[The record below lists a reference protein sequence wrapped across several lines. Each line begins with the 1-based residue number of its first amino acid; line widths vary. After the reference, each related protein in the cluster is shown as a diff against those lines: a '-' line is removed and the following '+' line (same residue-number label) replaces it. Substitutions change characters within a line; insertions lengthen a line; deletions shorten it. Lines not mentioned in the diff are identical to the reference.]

1 MNEQLEFIAL
11 NQAVF
16 KKQYTIGIG
25 FNEGG
30 QNYPD
35 KSFEFGW
42 FIYVN
47 GRTPIP
53 KITGETESIWEMGSF
68 YYPYLLDGMP
78 SKGGYI
84 NYTFCISDTQWIL
97 VVGLKLE
104 GDEKKEY
111 TEDIACL
118 MNLEDYLGR
127 GELTVAQVAK
137 EFLKLHFL
145 VFLGIE
151 NAKDIYDSISID
163 NIEDNEIL
171 KEAFEEYL
179 KLVDDS
185 KISNKTW

>member
-1 MNEQLEFIAL
+1 MNKQFEFLAL
-11 NQAVF
+11 NQTVF
-16 KKQYTIGIG
+16 KKTLTIGKG
-25 FNEGG
+25 FDEGM
-30 QNYPD
+30 QKYPD

-42 FIYVN
+42 YIFVN
-47 GRTPIP
+47 GRTSIP
-53 KITGETESIWEMGSF
+53 KITGETESIWEMGTF
-68 YYPYLLDGMP
+68 YHPYLLDGMP

-84 NYTFCISDTQWIL
+84 NYSFCISDTQWIL

-104 GDEKKEY
+104 GDEKKEH

-151 NAKDIYDSISID
+151 NSRDIYNTLKIEKT
-163 NIEDNEIL
+163 EDNEVLI
-171 KEAFEEYL
+171 EALDEYL
-179 KLVDDS
+179 KLVDENQ
-185 KISNKTW
+185 ISYKTW